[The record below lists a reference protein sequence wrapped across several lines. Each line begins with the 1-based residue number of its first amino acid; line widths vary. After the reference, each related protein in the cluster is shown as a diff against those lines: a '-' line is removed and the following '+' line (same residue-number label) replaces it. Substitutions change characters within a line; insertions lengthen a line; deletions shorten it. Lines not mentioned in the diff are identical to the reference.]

1 MVGCDDSDS
10 NDTDTPQKQCTADK
24 CKDSSVLLQCKD
36 GQTTEVKC
44 GEGKTCTDNACKPVD
59 PADKCTT
66 DTCKD
71 ANTLYKC
78 TNGTLTE
85 TPCGEGKTCTD
96 NACKSVDPSDKCTTD
111 TCKDANTL
119 YKCTNGKLTETPCG
133 EGKTCTDNACK
144 PVDPNAE
151 CTVSVCDENDPKKL
165 KKCENNKFVD
175 ALCADGEICEGGGCM
190 NEFEIGATCSD
201 PDGFG
206 KCTADG
212 NNAIVCH
219 GNRIKRYTCKA
230 PCKDGEDGIVDCPK
244 KAPKPPQEKECKD
257 SEVVPECSADKSS
270 VTLCQ
275 KGKYTTWQCANQSCS
290 VDKKG
295 AITCDRVADPD
306 ALTQGGTYGDP
317 CNASKYQEKCIDK
330 YYALICDIDQKVR
343 IKPAGDC
350 AIDPQNPLKVTYTKA
365 ATCDTATQAM
375 PFCINE
381 GKAIGFCSFI
391 SGGDSS
397 VGEFLAAQC
406 PSCNGEEDAKACMML

>member
-1 MVGCDDSDS
+1 MNKWLTCFAVAFALSMLGCDDSDS

-44 GEGKTCTDNACKPVD
+44 GVGKTCTDNACKPVD
-59 PADKCTT
+59 SNDKCTT

-96 NACKSVDPSDKCTTD
+96 NACK
-111 TCKDANTL
+111 
-119 YKCTNGKLTETPCG
+119 
-133 EGKTCTDNACK
+133 

-151 CTVSVCDENDPKKL
+151 CTVAVCDENDPKKI

-190 NEFEIGATCSD
+190 REFEIDAACSD
-201 PDGFG
+201 PDGYG

-219 GNRIKRYTCKA
+219 GNQIKRYTCKA

-244 KAPKPPQEKECKD
+244 KAPKPPEEKECKD
-257 SEVVPECSADKSS
+257 SEVVPKCSADKSS
-270 VTLCQ
+270 VELCQ

-290 VDKKG
+290 VDKNG
-295 AITCDRVADPD
+295 TITCDRVADPD

-330 YYALICDIDQKVR
+330 YYALICDTDQKVR
-343 IKPAGDC
+343 VKPAGDC

-365 ATCDTATQAM
+365 ATCDTATQVM

-381 GKAIGFCSFI
+381 GKAIGYCAFA
-391 SGGDSS
+391 GDGDSS

-406 PSCNGEEDAKACMML
+406 PSCNGEEDAKACMKL

>member
-1 MVGCDDSDS
+1 MNKWLTCFAVAFALSMVGCDDSDS

-44 GEGKTCTDNACKPVD
+44 GDGKTCTDNACKPVD
-59 PADKCTT
+59 LSDKCTT

-85 TPCGEGKTCTD
+85 TPCGD
-96 NACKSVDPSDKCTTD
+96 
-111 TCKDANTL
+111 
-119 YKCTNGKLTETPCG
+119 
-133 EGKTCTDNACK
+133 GKTCTDNACK

-151 CTVSVCDENDPKKL
+151 CTVAVCDENDPKKI

-190 NEFEIGATCSD
+190 KEFEINAACSD
-201 PDGFG
+201 PDGYG

-244 KAPKPPQEKECKD
+244 KAPKPTEEKECKD
-257 SEVVPECSADKSS
+257 SEVMPKCSADKSS
-270 VTLCQ
+270 VELCQ

-290 VDKKG
+290 VDKTGNIK
-295 AITCDRVADPD
+295 CDRVADPD

-330 YYALICDIDQKVR
+330 YYALICDTDQKVR

-365 ATCDTATQAM
+365 ATCDTATQVM

-381 GKAIGFCSFI
+381 GKAIGFCSFV

-397 VGEFLAAQC
+397 VGKFLAAQC
-406 PSCNGEEDAKACMML
+406 PSCNGEEDAKACMMQ